1 MRTDGDNFNI
11 SIDPTTTPTTMQ
23 LLTILTST
31 LVATT
36 AATAILQPA
45 KRQDSAQRT
54 PPSKY
59 YGISLN
65 INLKPLSQQPVYGRA
80 PVELNMLA
88 QYTVNA
94 TEITFDQGVHVN
106 LDLSKVF
113 CQAYSDEDGVQP
125 LGGPFKAPERL
136 VICDVPVP
144 LGSVL
149 CYVGGERVKKD

>member
-1 MRTDGDNFNI
+1 MESPSSVMSPFFANQ
-11 SIDPTTTPTTMQ
+11 SCDPF
-23 LLTILTST
+23 
-31 LVATT
+31 
-36 AATAILQPA
+36 QP
-45 KRQDSAQRT
+45 RDSPCDVGAYVR
-54 PPSKY
+54 
-59 YGISLN
+59 
-65 INLKPLSQQPVYGRA
+65 
-80 PVELNMLA
+80 
-88 QYTVNA
+88 YTVNA